1 MGEQMI
7 NSTILNCGL
16 ILIGAFIMLF
26 SIIKS
31 KHILE
36 AMPLI
41 PEKVRGHIA
50 QLLSLHRLLISFF
63 LVGYVVVLVAFY
75 VRLPVLSNLF
85 VSVIFFFGAIFVFMG
100 IAIEVRLLDEI
111 QKTLSGLVPICA
123 KCKKIRESNADANDP
138 KSWKRIEEYISA
150 RADVK
155 FTHGYCPDCLNEA
168 MQKIETRD
176 TKE

>member
-1 MGEQMI
+1 MI

-16 ILIGAFIMLF
+16 ILLGAFIMLF
-26 SIIKS
+26 SIVKS

-75 VRLPVLSNLF
+75 IRLPVLSNLF
-85 VSVIFFFGAIFVFMG
+85 VSVIFLFGAIFVFMG
-100 IAIEVRLLDEI
+100 IAIEVRLLHEI
-111 QKTLSGLVPICA
+111 QNTLSGLVPICA
-123 KCKKIRESNADANDP
+123 KCKKVRESNADAKDP
-138 KSWKRIEEYISA
+138 RSWKRIEEYISS

-155 FTHGYCPDCLNEA
+155 FTHGYCPDCLHGA
-168 MQKIETRD
+168 MQEIETRD
-176 TKE
+176 AEK